1 MSTAELLRF
10 AVAALAAHRLRS
22 ALSAL
27 GVAIGVTA
35 VMLLTALGEGTR
47 QYIVGQFTQFGTNLI
62 AVVPGKVKTFG
73 IPGAFGGTTEP
84 ITIEDAVALRRV
96 ARLECVVP
104 AAMGQARVEGG
115 GRGRSIAIYGVTH
128 EASRAWRVEVAQGS
142 FLPAQE
148 PTRRSNVTVL
158 GTKVARELFGLAS
171 PLGRRVRIGG
181 ESYLVIGVLAPKG
194 QILGFDFDDIAFIP
208 VANAMAMFNLAALL
222 EIDLLARSSEDV
234 PSLVEEV
241 RAVMSQRHRG
251 EEDFT
256 VVTQTEMLDTFSRI
270 LSIVSATVTAIGAIS
285 LLVGAI
291 GILTIMWI
299 AVHER
304 VAEIGLLR
312 SLGVGRRTIAGLF
325 LAESAVLSGLG
336 GLGGVALGGGVE
348 LLLRSL
354 VPGLPL
360 ATPPAA
366 VAAALAI
373 SLVVGVASGV
383 MPAHRAARLDPLEA
397 LRAE

>member
-1 MSTAELLRF
+1 MSLYELLRF
-10 AVAALAAHRLRS
+10 ALAALAAHRLRS

-62 AVVPGKVKTFG
+62 AVTQGKVKTFG

-84 ITIEDAVALRRV
+84 ITIADAVALRRIR
-96 ARLECVVP
+96 RLECVVP
-104 AAMGQARVEGG
+104 AAMGQARVESG

-128 EASRAWRVEVAQGS
+128 EAAQAWRVEVAQGQ
-142 FLPAQE
+142 FLPQAD
-148 PTRRSNVTVL
+148 PARHGSVTVL
-158 GTKVARELFGLAS
+158 GTKVARELFGGTS
-171 PLGRRVRIGG
+171 PLGRRVRIAG
-181 ESYLVIGVLAPKG
+181 ESFLVIGVLAPKG

-208 VANAMAMFNLAALL
+208 VANAMAIFNLSALL
-222 EIDLLARSSEDV
+222 EIDLVARSSEDV
-234 PSLVEEV
+234 PRVVEEV
-241 RAVMSQRHRG
+241 RAVLSQRHRG

-270 LSIVSATVTAIGAIS
+270 LAIITATVTAIGGIS
-285 LLVGAI
+285 LVVGAI

-312 SLGVGRRTIAGLF
+312 ALGVDSSTIAMLF
-325 LAESAVLSGLG
+325 LAESSALAMLG
-336 GLGGVALGGGVE
+336 GALE
-348 LLLRSL
+348 LLLRTL

-360 ATPPAA
+360 VTPTAA
-366 VAAALAI
+366 VLAALAT
-373 SLVVGVASGV
+373 SLVVGIASGV
-383 MPAHRAARLDPLEA
+383 VPARRAAALDPVEA